1 MELCQ
6 LLPNQFNK
14 SLNLSSKQIIR
25 IGKLVQNSPFL
36 NLQHLHLSH
45 NNISILDGIE
55 QFKQL
60 KSLSL
65 SNNQIVD
72 INELQKVNKN
82 LQYLSIHTNPL
93 TVYDSHDVCYNL
105 FPKLKRLDG
114 MTVDIRIVKTQRIQ
128 AEIVSRWLIPWLQL
142 LNIQMLNIQKVLSLR
157 SATKEID
164 QQSQFRVVSND
175 LLLQIDWQFIDR
187 MLPFLSSPSL
197 QNLSKLLQS
206 ISYGQEL
213 DQAQTKEMKKIHH
226 ETFQDV
232 IKLQSSNHYA
242 AFIDYLIRLNDGD
255 KTNYYKVFLK
265 IQKPQLHISSDLYP
279 KDDDL
284 IPQEEPQKIAQTV
297 PTFLKD
303 KIKCQEV
310 ISNTFRKQ
318 RTIPNYEKELFFQY
332 FPVFPFR
339 QEYVQSILQIAT
351 IKLTELKNLVSQVA
365 YLKQNA
371 IQSVPQSVRT
381 LRRKQKPILK
391 VSSEEPAPQK
401 LLLKPSKLE
410 ISPREELVL
419 NIEEEEK
426 TVAKSYSDVKGEI
439 LRQKK
444 AQSLAS
450 TLNKVFQKRIKR
462 YFRRINNVEQEN
474 TRFLDYPQVVYLSS
488 LFYAM
493 KRVLEQNRQKRQ
505 RQQKRKLKSLAFQGL
520 KLYKYIKLRESKQV
534 NKGYQI
540 LQKVYFK
547 KLIDGIRCMKHLLQP
562 SLETVKI
569 QTFKLV
575 LRQAPFQK
583 NDRTIKLK
591 NYNDENNENHKICSV
606 CTYQF

>member
-6 LLPNQFNK
+6 LLPSQFNK
-14 SLNLSSKQIIR
+14 TLNLSSRQITR

-36 NLQHLHLSH
+36 NLQHLHISH
-45 NNISILDGIE
+45 NNISNLDGIE

-65 SNNQIVD
+65 SNNQMVD
-72 INELQKVNKN
+72 INELKKVNRN
-82 LQYLSIHTNPL
+82 LQYLSIHSNPF
-93 TVYDSHDVCYNL
+93 TVYDYHDVCYHL
-105 FPKLKRLDG
+105 FRQLKRLDG
-114 MTVDIRIVKTQRIQ
+114 MAVDMRIVKSQRIQ
-128 AEIVSRWLIPWLQL
+128 AEVVSRWLIPWIYQL
-142 LNIQMLNIQKVLSLR
+142 NNQMLNIQKVLSLR

-164 QQSQFRVVSND
+164 QRSQLKIVSND

-187 MLPFLSSPSL
+187 MLSFLSSSTL

-206 ISYGQEL
+206 LQYNQEL
-213 DQAQTKEMKKIHH
+213 DQVQTKEMKKIHY

-255 KTNYYKVFLK
+255 KTNYYKVFLN

-284 IPQEEPQKIAQTV
+284 IPQEQPQKILQTV

-310 ISNTFRKQ
+310 ISNTYRKQ
-318 RTIPNYEKELFFQY
+318 RTIPDYEKELFFQY

-339 QEYVQSILQIAT
+339 QEYIQSILQIAT
-351 IKLTELKNLVSQVA
+351 LKLTELKNLVSQVA
-365 YLKQNA
+365 YLKQTA

-381 LRRKQKPILK
+381 LRKKQK
-391 VSSEEPAPQK
+391 VSEEPAPQK
-401 LLLKPSKLE
+401 LNLKPQKPE
-410 ISPREELVL
+410 VSPREDEIQPL
-419 NIEEEEK
+419 EEQK
-426 TVAKSYSDVKGEI
+426 TTTRMYSDIKCEI
-439 LRQKK
+439 LRQRK
-444 AQSLAS
+444 AQSLS
-450 TLNKVFQKRIKR
+450 VVLERIFGRRMKR
-462 YFRRINNVEQEN
+462 FFSRINNPEQED

-493 KRVLEQNRQKRQ
+493 KRVLEQNKQKRQ
-505 RQQKRKLKSLAFQGL
+505 RQQKKRLMNLAFQGL
-520 KLYKYIKLRESKQV
+520 KLLKFVKQREHKLV
-534 NKGYQI
+534 NRGYQV
-540 LQKVYFK
+540 LQKLYFK
-547 KLIDGIRCMKHLLQP
+547 RLVDGIRSMKHLLNHPQK
-562 SLETVKI
+562 TQKI
-569 QTFKLV
+569 QPFKLM
-575 LRQAPFQK
+575 LREAPFQK
-583 NDRTIKLK
+583 SMETLK
-591 NYNDENNENHKICSV
+591 FRKYYDENNENLKLCSV

>member
-25 IGKLVQNSPFL
+25 IGKLIPNSPFL
-36 NLQHLHLSH
+36 NLQHLHISH
-45 NNISILDGIE
+45 NNISNLDGIE

-72 INELQKVNKN
+72 INELKKVNKN

-114 MTVDIRIVKTQRIQ
+114 MTVDMRIVKSQRIQ
-128 AEIVSRWLIPWLQL
+128 AEIVSRWLIPWIYQ
-142 LNIQMLNIQKVLSLR
+142 LNIQILNIQKVLSLR
-157 SATKEID
+157 NATKEID
-164 QQSQFRVVSND
+164 QKSQLKIVSND
-175 LLLQIDWQFIDR
+175 LLLQIDWQFIDT
-187 MLPFLSSPSL
+187 MLTFLNQFTLSY
-197 QNLSKLLQS
+197 LSKLLQS
-206 ISYGQEL
+206 IEYHQEL
-213 DQAQTKEMKKIHH
+213 DQAQTKEIKKIHY

-242 AFIDYLIRLNDGD
+242 AFIDYLILLNDGD
-255 KTNYYKVFLK
+255 KTNYYNVFLK

-284 IPQEEPQKIAQTV
+284 IPQEQPQKIPQTV

-310 ISNTFRKQ
+310 ISNTYRKQ

-339 QEYVQSILQIAT
+339 QEYIQSILQIAT
-351 IKLTELKNLVSQVA
+351 LKLNELKNSVSQVA
-365 YLKQNA
+365 YLKQTH
-371 IQSVPQSVRT
+371 IQSIPQSVRT
-381 LRRKQKPILK
+381 LRRKQKI
-391 VSSEEPAPQK
+391 SSEEPAPEK
-401 LLLKPSKLE
+401 LLLKPSKIE
-410 ISPREELVL
+410 ISPREEQV
-419 NIEEEEK
+419 IHIDEEK
-426 TVAKSYSDVKGEI
+426 TVTKSYSDVKLEI

-450 TLNKVFQKRIKR
+450 TLKKIFQKRMKR
-462 YFRRINNVEQEN
+462 YFGRINNVEQEN

-493 KRVLEQNRQKRQ
+493 KRVLEQNRQKRY
-505 RQQKRKLKSLAFQGL
+505 RQQKKKLITLAFQGL
-520 KLYKYIKLRESKQV
+520 KLFKYIKQKESKQI
-534 NKGYQI
+534 NRGYQI
-540 LQKVYFK
+540 IQKMYFK
-547 KLIDGIRCMKHLLQP
+547 RLIDGIRCMKHLLSP
-562 SLETVKI
+562 SFEKLKI
-569 QTFKLV
+569 QPFKLI
-575 LRQAPFQK
+575 LKQAPYQK
-583 NDRTIKLK
+583 YNNTIKFK
-591 NYNDENNENHKICSV
+591 NYNDENNENLKICSV